1 MFSFAKKVHEKVS
14 ENYFNNQCLNHN
26 LFDRIQYDI
35 LRRLRSYWVPRFI
48 LNKLK
53 VKGKDYGSFPLPPLT
68 PDYSR
73 QSTYMTAPSAS
84 KKLETFNREI
94 KNGIVSHDQKAY
106 VSFFCVSH
114 STLMHIRKNKIW
126 TVSRTLYS
134 KVKRALFADKDAGGP
149 FLRFISA

>member
-1 MFSFAKKVHEKVS
+1 MFSFAKKVHEKIS
-14 ENYFNNQCLNHN
+14 ENYINNQCLNHN

-73 QSTYMTAPSAS
+73 QSTYMSAPPSSKFVEKFQKEIRLGSA
-84 KKLETFNREI
+84 
-94 KNGIVSHDQKAY
+94 GQDQKA
-106 VSFFCVSH
+106 
-114 STLMHIRKNKIW
+114 
-126 TVSRTLYS
+126 
-134 KVKRALFADKDAGGP
+134 
-149 FLRFISA
+149 